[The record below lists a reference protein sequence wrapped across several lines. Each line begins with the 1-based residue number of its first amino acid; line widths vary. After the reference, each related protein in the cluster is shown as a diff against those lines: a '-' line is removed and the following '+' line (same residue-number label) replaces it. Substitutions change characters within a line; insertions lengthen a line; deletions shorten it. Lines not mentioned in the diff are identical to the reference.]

1 MRVLKFQTD
10 DGSMH
15 AVDLTQVHRIIQDQF
30 GVIFLSGAS
39 FHLSTPYKSFEQ
51 VLDQWHG
58 CDEQGKPVET
68 SSMVGT
74 YATREAAAAGMEA
87 YLQDQIAKHPPPR
100 AAFDESWERQTQ
112 AAEKPKWP
120 ENWRQVPYEGGE
132 NPIKP
137 NCPGCG
143 AAWLTHH
150 ADTCPIAQGVN
161 SGVVAAIKSDEME
174 QHLSVMKKLAQM
186 DTRISVTLD
195 TILARLATIQP
206 NGGNAPG
213 PLYTR
218 QERNQAIAD
227 EIEDLADTLG
237 TYAHSAKWVEIV
249 RRRADAVRQ
258 SHK

>member
-10 DGSMH
+10 DGSKH
-15 AVDLTQVHRIIQDQF
+15 AVDLDQVHRIVQTPE
-30 GVIFLSGAS
+30 GTIFLSGSS
-39 FHLSTPYKSFEQ
+39 FHLATPFKSFEQ
-51 VLDQWHG
+51 VLDLWYG
-58 CDEQGKPVET
+58 CDEQGKPVDGG
-68 SSMVGT
+68 S
-74 YATREAAAAGMEA
+74 YATREDAIDA
-87 YLQDQIAKHPPPR
+87 AKHR
-100 AAFDESWERQTQ
+100 RAFDESWERQTQ